1 METQVSEQKNWQ
13 RLQKDFAAALIQ
25 KRTKQKQKKKHRSI
39 NLNTS
44 SIKCLVIF
52 IDPK

>member
-25 KRTKQKQKKKHRSI
+25 KRTKQKQKKI
-39 NLNTS
+39 T
-44 SIKCLVIF
+44 
-52 IDPK
+52 